1 MNPNDPF
8 KSGRDLAEPEGSNML
23 ALGVLLV
30 SATVVTI
37 TGFGLY
43 QALEDR
49 TALRQALVNLEAP
62 HQQAARLRG
71 QVENI
76 AKQVA
81 RLSEQGNPNAREIVE
96 ALRRQ
101 GITINPN

>member
-8 KSGRDLAEPEGSNML
+8 GSGRDLATSDSGSVL
-23 ALGVLLV
+23 AAGIVLLA
-30 SATVVTI
+30 ATIVTM

-49 TALRQALVNLEAP
+49 TTLRQAQVNIETP
-62 HQQAARLRG
+62 HQQATRLRG

-81 RLSEQGNPNAREIVE
+81 RLSEQGNANAREIVE